1 MEGYATEYLENL
13 KYRDAPKIDI
23 IIVLHDFFFPMRSEV
38 EVPNLTMDLVV
49 MLVVLALVLS
59 SPNSI

>member
-23 IIVLHDFFFPMRSEV
+23 IIVLRDFFFQ
-38 EVPNLTMDLVV
+38 
-49 MLVVLALVLS
+49 
-59 SPNSI
+59 